1 MKQLSWLVAVLA
13 MLCGVGASAQTE
25 MGGEWTVSFAS
36 PSGPQEFTMYVI
48 QEGPRLTGRFTSE
61 SGEFPL
67 RGRLDG
73 SEFVINWSLPD
84 AGKMLD
90 ITFAGTVMGETLS
103 GTAKLGTRGTGP
115 LSGTRVSQ

>member
-1 MKQLSWLVAVLA
+1 MKQLLSLMAALA
-13 MLCGVGASAQTE
+13 MLCGGGLAAQTA
-25 MGGEWTVSFAS
+25 MGGEWTVTFAS

-73 SEFVINWSLPD
+73 TEFVITWSLPD
-84 AGKMLD
+84 AGKMLE